1 MMSDG
6 SRKQSLC
13 SCISNLIAHFVA
25 YLAKFVAY
33 LAHIVAYLVHFFAY
47 LASFFLIVETKGS
60 QVKCLRNNGKLY
72 FVSSQHSKYKLV

>member
-1 MMSDG
+1 MSDG

-25 YLAKFVAY
+25 YLDHFVT
-33 LAHIVAYLVHFFAY
+33 YLVHFVAY